1 MSYEYKSIIV
11 EKKDGVAVVT
21 LNEPKTLNSLVQ
33 SMFDDLAVAAVDL
46 SADDEV
52 KVVVLT
58 GAGKA
63 FCAGGD
69 LNRFKEGFDMVSGVD
84 YVDNIHPFIK
94 NWYNMKKPT
103 IAAVNGAA
111 TGAGMSLALM
121 CDMAFASDKAK
132 IGCAFINM
140 ALVPDCSLAYVL
152 PRVVGVQRAKEL
164 IYTGR
169 LVGAEEA
176 EKIGLF
182 TRVVPADELMNEV
195 MKLAGKLAKGPSYAL
210 RMCKR
215 IVNMGLDMDFN
226 NLLSLESIIQTG
238 ALCSEDSSEAVAA
251 FLGKRAPVFKGR

>member
-1 MSYEYKSIIV
+1 MSYEYKSIVV
-11 EKKDGVAVVT
+11 EKKDGIAVVT
-21 LNEPKTLNSLVQ
+21 LNEPKTLNSLIQ
-33 SMFDDLAVAAVDL
+33 SMFDDLAVAAVELDK
-46 SADDEV
+46 DDEV

-94 NWYNMKKPT
+94 NWFDMRKPT

-111 TGAGMSLALM
+111 TGAGMSLALL
-121 CDMAFASDKAK
+121 CDMAIASDKAK

-140 ALVPDCSLAYVL
+140 ALVPDCALAWVL
-152 PRVVGVQRAKEL
+152 PRVIGVQKAKEL

-182 TRVVPADELMNEV
+182 NCVVPAESLMDEV
-195 MKLAGKLAKGPSYAL
+195 MKLAGRLAKGPSYAI

-215 IVNMGLDMDFN
+215 IINMGLDMDLN
-226 NLLSLESIIQTG
+226 NLLSLESVIQTG
-238 ALCSEDSSEAVAA
+238 CLCSEDSSEAVNA